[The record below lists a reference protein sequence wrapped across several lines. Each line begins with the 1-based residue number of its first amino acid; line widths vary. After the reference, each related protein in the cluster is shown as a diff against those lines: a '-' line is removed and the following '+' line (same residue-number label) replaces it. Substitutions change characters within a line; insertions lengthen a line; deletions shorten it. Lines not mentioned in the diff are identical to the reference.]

1 MIKKIDIYILKYF
14 LSALLVVIVSFG
26 LTFIVINIV
35 EELRDFIDN
44 SVPLIEIAEYYT
56 YFGGWVI
63 KSFLPMFIMLA
74 VLFSISILSR
84 KNEILA
90 MKASGISLYRIAL
103 PILVAVVFLSGGHF
117 YYNEYIYP
125 PLNKKRLEIKN
136 FTINKKSRRSYT
148 RVSNLKRQISPG
160 SVYSLESFNLNRKEG
175 KNFKY
180 YKRDKNKITEIL
192 TARDLVYEDFR
203 WLAKDGQ
210 IRKFGDTSGISFV
223 EFDTMTIFAIKDK
236 PEDLAR
242 KLGKPEDMG
251 LEELEEYIELQKRIG
266 SPHLRESIDLRL
278 KYAFPLSSLIIVLI
292 CIPYAVESKK
302 TGIALSIATG
312 ALISLLYFVT
322 FKILQS
328 MGYNEKIPE
337 WVAVWGINIIFFVI
351 GSLSMLRARK

>member
-14 LSALLVVIVSFG
+14 LSALVVVIISFG

-35 EELRDFIDN
+35 EELRDFIDHN
-44 SVPLIEIAEYYT
+44 VPLIEVLEYYT
-56 YFGGWVI
+56 YFGGWII

-74 VLFSISILSR
+74 VLFSVSVLSR

-103 PILVAVVFLSGGHF
+103 PILVAVFFLSGGHF

-136 FTINKKSRRSYT
+136 FTIKKKSKRSFN
-148 RVSNLKRQISPG
+148 RMSNLKRQISPG
-160 SVYSLESFNLNRKEG
+160 SVYSLETFNVERKEG

-180 YKRDKNKITEIL
+180 YKRDKNRITEVL
-192 TARDLVYEDFR
+192 TAQELVYEDFR

-210 IRKFGDTSGISFV
+210 IRKFGDTSGISFI
-223 EFDTMTIFAIKDK
+223 EFDTLTITAIKDK

-242 KLGKPEDMG
+242 MLGKPEDMG
-251 LEELEEYIELQKRIG
+251 LEELADYIELQKRTG
-266 SPHLRESIDLRL
+266 SPHIKESIDLRL
-278 KYAFPLSSLIIVLI
+278 KFAFPMSSIIIVLI
-292 CIPYAVESKK
+292 CIPYAVGSKK

-312 ALISLLYFVT
+312 ALISLFYFVT

-328 MGYNEKIPE
+328 MGYSEKIPE
-337 WVAVWGINIIFFVI
+337 WVAVWGINIIFFMI